1 MNGSEE
7 NLFRLRVSLYWGQ
20 SYTVKS
26 AFFLD
31 VACLMITVM
40 MMMRKKMTSGR
51 VDRGSK
57 DYSCSEA

>member
-1 MNGSEE
+1 MNGYDTD
-7 NLFRLRVSLYWGQ
+7 LFMLRVSLYWGQ
-20 SYTVKS
+20 SYTVES

-31 VACLMITVM
+31 VGCLMITVM
-40 MMMRKKMTSGR
+40 MKKMTSGR

>member
-1 MNGSEE
+1 MNGYDE
-7 NLFRLRVSLYWGQ
+7 NLFVLRVSLYWDQ
-20 SYTVKS
+20 SYTVES
-26 AFFLD
+26 AFCLD
-31 VACLMITVM
+31 VGGLMITVM